1 VLSITPCPPETKAK
15 ASNAVLGLLWVS
27 PDKGDASTSIETTTM
42 ALAVTRAHRNV
53 VVFCGFDG
61 HVSSPVQADESN
73 HRPEYF
79 NVK

>member
-1 VLSITPCPPETKAK
+1 
-15 ASNAVLGLLWVS
+15 
-27 PDKGDASTSIETTTM
+27 M
-42 ALAVTRAHRNV
+42 ALAVTRAHRDV

>member
-1 VLSITPCPPETKAK
+1 
-15 ASNAVLGLLWVS
+15 
-27 PDKGDASTSIETTTM
+27 M
-42 ALAVTRAHRNV
+42 ALAVTRVHRGV

-73 HRPEYF
+73 QRPEYF